1 MIRQPAGSPAYPAL
15 NRPPLVR
22 GAFAPLPLGGIRPA
36 GWLEVQLGLQAE
48 RITVPIT
55 GVWKDLGEHNGWL
68 GGAGESWE
76 RGPYYCD
83 GLVPLAWLTGDR
95 ELVSRAERWMDRTL
109 ASARDNGWFGPETN
123 RDWWPRMIMLKAL
136 TQYGEAS
143 GDPRVVPFLSNY
155 ILYQRR
161 TLPQR
166 PIDEWGRVRGADN
179 ILSVYWTYNRTGD
192 ERLLETADLIESQ
205 MSDWTT
211 VLERFPFTRP
221 MIEPFFDAFGHRDP
235 SAENVG
241 TIEKRLEF
249 YHETHGV
256 NMAMGLK
263 APAVF
268 YLRDPDPRHLRAFRS
283 GLASLLAHHGTAG
296 GVFTGDEHL
305 SGLNPAQ
312 GVETCTVAE
321 YLFSLEQAAFITGDA
336 GLWDL
341 IERAAFNA
349 LPASMTADLSC
360 HQYFQQDNQVRCSV
374 ERRPWYNGKPDSN
387 IFGLE
392 PNYGCCT
399 SNLHQA
405 WPKLASSLWGASYD
419 CGAVMFSPLACETY
433 VGLSS
438 GGRLRLRVDGAYPF
452 EERAV
457 ITVLEA
463 PGYEIPL
470 YLRIPGWC
478 ETPALRV
485 NGSAV
490 SLETCSPAPDGAVP
504 ERSGADPATGG
515 RARFGM
521 LRRAFVPGDRLELF
535 LPAVIRERR
544 FADGTVS
551 LERGPLVMALPIAE
565 SWTPRPGAGTPRF
578 PDWLVSPESG
588 WNYALVPDSVSR
600 AAFSG
605 GPDVVRSEAADREP
619 GDVQAGNGPVPAASP
634 VSDGTA
640 VRRGFDE
647 LARRIGVRVPAVPVE
662 GWSESGGNAPVP
674 SEKLLEAAAREPVRP
689 ARLVPYGAARL
700 RISRFPIARNRNPE
714 NS

>member
-1 MIRQPAGSPAYPAL
+1 MNRQPAGSPAYPAL
-15 NRPPLVR
+15 NRPPLAR

-36 GWLEVQLGLQAE
+36 GWLEAQLRLQAE
-48 RITVPIT
+48 HITGPIT
-55 GVWKDLGEHNGWL
+55 EVWKDLGDDNGWL
-68 GGAGESWE
+68 GGAGDSWE

-95 ELVSRAERWMDRTL
+95 GLTTRAERWMDRTL
-109 ASARDNGWFGPETN
+109 SSARDTGWFGPETN

-155 ILYQRR
+155 IRYQRE
-161 TLPQR
+161 TLPER
-166 PIDEWGRVRGADN
+166 PIDEWGRVRGAEN
-179 ILSVYWTYNRTGD
+179 ILSIYWTYNRTGD
-192 ERLLETADLIESQ
+192 ERLLETADLIRSQ
-205 MSDWTT
+205 MSDWST

-221 MIEPFFDAFGHRDP
+221 MIEPFSEAFGHRDP
-235 SAENVG
+235 TMEDVR
-241 TIEKRLEF
+241 TVEKRLEF

-268 YLRDPDPRHLRAFRS
+268 YLRDPDPRHLRAFRT
-283 GLASLLAHHGTAG
+283 GLSALLAHHGTAG

-305 SGLNPAQ
+305 AGLDPVQ

-321 YLFSLEQAAFITGDA
+321 FMFSLEQAAFITGDA

-399 SNLHQA
+399 ANLHQA

-419 CGAVMFSPLACETY
+419 GGAVMFSPLACEAY

-452 EERAV
+452 EDRVV

-463 PGYEIPL
+463 PGPELPL

-478 ETPALRV
+478 ETPKLLV

-490 SLETCSPAPDGAVP
+490 SLETGGPAPGEPVP
-504 ERSGADPATGG
+504 ENTGPDSVPGG
-515 RARFGM
+515 RARFGV
-521 LRRAFVPGDRLELF
+521 LRRVFVPGDRLELS
-535 LPAVIRERR
+535 LPAAIHERR

-551 LERGPLVMALPIAE
+551 LERGPFVMALPVAE
-565 SWTPRPGAGTPRF
+565 NWERRPEAGSPGF
-578 PDWLVSPESG
+578 PDWLVNPGSG
-588 WNYALVPDSVSR
+588 WNFALVPDSVPH
-600 AAFSG
+600 AALSDGSG
-605 GPDVVRSEAADREP
+605 CVRTGTAGPESGSDTV
-619 GDVQAGNGPVPAASP
+619 ASP
-634 VSDGTA
+634 VPDGTA
-640 VRRGFDE
+640 AGQGFE
-647 LARRIGVRVPAVPVE
+647 ALAHRIGVTVPAVPVE

-674 SEKLLEAAAREPVRP
+674 APELLEAAAQRPVRLV
-689 ARLVPYGAARL
+689 RLVPYGAARL
-700 RISRFPIARNRNPE
+700 RISRFPIARNTNPRSE
-714 NS
+714 R